1 METRNRSIY
10 WETLMFDIF
19 KKKKPE
25 KKKEAPKAK
34 KTDKEI
40 ATENKEP
47 WVNVLTVELDP
58 DDPGNGAFELDWNDY
73 FVAKLIKSGYQQKK
87 EDTDAVIV
95 DRWFQSVCK
104 NVIAENYEQW
114 EANQDQTDGRARQV
128 NQNDLGNGRTEVS

>member
-10 WETLMFDIF
+10 WETLMFDMF

-47 WVNVLTVELDP
+47 WVNVLTVEVDP
-58 DDPGNGAFELDWNDY
+58 DDPGNGAFELDWNDH
-73 FVAKLIKSGYQQKK
+73 FVAKLVKAGYQQKK

-95 DRWFQSVCK
+95 DRWFQAVCK
-104 NVIAENYEQW
+104 NVLAENYEQW
-114 EANQDQTDGRARQV
+114 EANQDQADGRARQM
-128 NQNDLGNGRTEVS
+128 NENDLGNGRTEVS